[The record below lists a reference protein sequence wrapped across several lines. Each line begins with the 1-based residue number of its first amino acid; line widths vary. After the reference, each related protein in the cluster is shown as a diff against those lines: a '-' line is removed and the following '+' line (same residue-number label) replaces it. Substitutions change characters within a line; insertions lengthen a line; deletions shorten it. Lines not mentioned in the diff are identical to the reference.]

1 MSKPTPFDGLT
12 DRTPKYTVKDVAD
25 KLGMTTHTV
34 RYYDNAALIPE
45 VGRTSGNIR
54 MFSDYNLAWFKL
66 IHCLRT
72 TGLPIDEVRR
82 YIRMCLEGPSTIPQ
96 RAEIIFKQEKL
107 LREQM
112 KQLRK
117 QMEVL
122 TYKKHYYEE
131 LLAHN
136 GPDLCNPQAATS
148 TSDDTAPQEPNV
160 APR

>member
-1 MSKPTPFDGLT
+1 MKKRTPFDGLT
-12 DRTPKYTVKDVAD
+12 DKTPKYTVKDVAD

-45 VGRTSGNIR
+45 VGRTGGNIR

-96 RAEIIFKQEKL
+96 RAEIVFKQEKV

-122 TYKKHYYEE
+122 TYKKRYYEA
-131 LLAHN
+131 LLQDSSN
-136 GPDLCNPQAATS
+136 EDICNPHVA
-148 TSDDTAPQEPNV
+148 SDDDDTPQEPNIS
-160 APR
+160 PR